1 MPPGLF
7 PINCPLAF
15 YRPSHSQ
22 YAVNAI
28 YHTTLA
34 TMKSLSWLNQGA
46 FNEIPMDN
54 QPSGIYPILY
64 SFFDDDDNL
73 HRDAMRAQLEACLE
87 FGAHGI
93 ALLGLITEVSAL
105 SQAERRTLIEWACED
120 LSGRRPLAVTI
131 AGRSAREQ
139 IDLARFAVEAG
150 ASWLILQ
157 PPLGEKPSSSQLLRF
172 FDAVM
177 ETVTIAVGIQNVPEI
192 LGVGLSVRDVLALH
206 RQQPHFTV
214 MKGEGPVVVVK
225 EYLDALDG
233 AVAVFNGRG
242 GLELPDNLRA
252 GCAGMIPA
260 PDCADVQ
267 VRIYNA
273 EKTGE
278 PELAEQLYASVLPYI
293 VFIMQSIPFH
303 ITYGKR
309 MFAARAGLHV
319 NTSSRI
325 ATPVI
330 DPFFEGIERNWV
342 KRLGPLSE
350 SAARKDVKA

>member
-1 MPPGLF
+1 ME
-7 PINCPLAF
+7 
-15 YRPSHSQ
+15 
-22 YAVNAI
+22 
-28 YHTTLA
+28 
-34 TMKSLSWLNQGA
+34 K
-46 FNEIPMDN
+46 

-64 SFFDDDDNL
+64 AFFDDQDKL
-73 HRDAMRAQLEACLE
+73 HRNAMRAQLEACLE

-131 AGRSAREQ
+131 AGSSVREQ
-139 IDLARFAVEAG
+139 IDLARFATAAG

-177 ETVTIAVGIQNVPEI
+177 ETVTIPVGIQNVPEF
-192 LGVGLSVRDVLALH
+192 LGVGLSANEVLALH
-206 RQQPHFTV
+206 RQQAHFTV

-225 EYLDALDG
+225 DYLDRLGD

-267 VRIYNA
+267 VRIFNA
-273 EKTGE
+273 QRAGE
-278 PELAEQLYASVLPYI
+278 SADAEQLYASVLPYI

-309 MFAARAGLHV
+309 LFAARAGLNV

-325 ATPVI
+325 AMPDV
-330 DPFFEGIERNWV
+330 DPFFERIEENWV
-342 KRLGPLSE
+342 KRLGALRT
-350 SAARKDVKA
+350 SAGR